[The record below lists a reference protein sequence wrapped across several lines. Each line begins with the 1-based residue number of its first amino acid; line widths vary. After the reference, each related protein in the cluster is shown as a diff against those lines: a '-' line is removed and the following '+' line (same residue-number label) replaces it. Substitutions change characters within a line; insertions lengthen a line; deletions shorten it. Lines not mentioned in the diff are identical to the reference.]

1 MTMMRRFSLCWELLW
16 QVGFII
22 NVLAYLGR
30 LGTYLPDIQHKR
42 ICIKTL
48 QPRKLTTSV
57 DFLHSD
63 FPIITSFFNSQSTQI
78 IFVFYLKQALK
89 QAPSLVGKEK
99 TSRILEKN
107 RRKTEHW
114 AYVFAQKIPSVLKKT
129 IYYVLNW
136 FLNIGQLANKVFFS
150 NTLGWEFIK

>member
-1 MTMMRRFSLCWELLW
+1 MGSNQIYLIILTLKDDDDEKVFVVLRTIVTGRFHH
-16 QVGFII
+16 
-22 NVLAYLGR
+22 VLAYLGR

-42 ICIKTL
+42 ICIKTS

-107 RRKTEHW
+107 RRKTEH
-114 AYVFAQKIPSVLKKT
+114 
-129 IYYVLNW
+129 
-136 FLNIGQLANKVFFS
+136 
-150 NTLGWEFIK
+150 